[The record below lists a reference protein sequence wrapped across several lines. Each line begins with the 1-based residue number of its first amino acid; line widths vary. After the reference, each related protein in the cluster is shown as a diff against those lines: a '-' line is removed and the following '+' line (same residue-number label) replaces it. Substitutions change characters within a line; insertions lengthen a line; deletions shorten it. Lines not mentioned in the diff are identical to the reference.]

1 MSPLL
6 LLASITLLLLLG
18 AVLGPRLLRA
28 AAPVLMRVPRLA
40 VALLM
45 MGLGAW
51 LLTAAALSLVLAWTL
66 SGPRLL
72 PGAYGEVCQRCLAAS
87 SPFAPGHTV
96 ETALPVIVPIV
107 LPALGAALML
117 ALGVRRAL
125 RARLAARSVS
135 EEITNTARSTRLLG
149 HDTWVV
155 TDPRPLAF
163 SLPRGNGGIVI
174 SDGLRHVLTDAE
186 LTAVL
191 THEQAHLQQR
201 HHLIMSALRAVTEP
215 LRWIPLAGAVADA
228 VPHYLEIA
236 ADQCAQDHSGTPNL
250 ASALLKIGAPV
261 SPDSFAA
268 HSPALSPILHAGGPD
283 RIRQLVAPARAEM
296 AMLPLAALLVLTI
309 ALAIVTL
316 AVHGP
321 YVQVMLLGCT
331 LPL

>member
-1 MSPLL
+1 LL
-6 LLASITLLLLLG
+6 CHPPTL
-18 AVLGPRLLRA
+18 P
-28 AAPVLMRVPRLA
+28 
-40 VALLM
+40 
-45 MGLGAW
+45 
-51 LLTAAALSLVLAWTL
+51 TL
-66 SGPRLL
+66 P
-72 PGAYGEVCQRCLAAS
+72 S
-87 SPFAPGHTV
+87 SDLH
-96 ETALPVIVPIV
+96 
-107 LPALGAALML
+107 
-117 ALGVRRAL
+117 
-125 RARLAARSVS
+125 S
-135 EEITNTARSTRLLG
+135 ARSTRLLG

-283 RIRQLVAPARAEM
+283 RIRQLVAPA
-296 AMLPLAALLVLTI
+296 
-309 ALAIVTL
+309 
-316 AVHGP
+316 
-321 YVQVMLLGCT
+321 
-331 LPL
+331 